1 MKPKVVA
8 FVGRSGSGKTHLI
21 ERVIPHLIEAGLKLA
36 TLKHTHHRAYEDKA
50 NSDTERHRAV
60 GAHRS
65 LLSGPGFCA
74 AFQQGELPFEELLRF
89 AGHGMDLVLVEG
101 YKFQSVPRIE
111 VVREQ
116 DPVLPPGEALMT
128 VTSEQVSEVVHRL
141 LELFQPD
148 S

>member
-1 MKPKVVA
+1 
-8 FVGRSGSGKTHLI
+8 
-21 ERVIPHLIEAGLKLA
+21 
-36 TLKHTHHRAYEDKA
+36 
-50 NSDTERHRAV
+50 
-60 GAHRS
+60 
-65 LLSGPGFCA
+65 
-74 AFQQGELPFEELLRF
+74 
-89 AGHGMDLVLVEG
+89 MDLVLVEG
-101 YKFQSVPRIE
+101 YKFHSVPRIE